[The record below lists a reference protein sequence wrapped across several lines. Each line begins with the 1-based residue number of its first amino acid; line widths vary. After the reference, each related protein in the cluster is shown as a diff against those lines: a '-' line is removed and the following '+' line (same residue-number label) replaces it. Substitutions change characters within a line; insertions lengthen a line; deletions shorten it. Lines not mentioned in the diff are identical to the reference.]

1 MSGFKWLLGFWL
13 AVLCIV
19 FAAPILREGFDIYEN
34 AAHGIFYK
42 ENPCGGYTE
51 CRSCAAAAG
60 CGWCADVERCAPM
73 GQDGFPIRY
82 KADTGARLPVC
93 APYGF
98 IVEAAKCFN

>member
-1 MSGFKWLLGFWL
+1 MRWEIPAIL
-13 AVLCIV
+13 AIAIAVYV
-19 FAAPILREGFDIYEN
+19 FFQSKKEPFELEEN
-34 AAHGIFYK
+34 ATHGIFYK
-42 ENPCGGYTE
+42 ENPCGGYAD

-60 CGWCADVERCAPM
+60 CGWCADASRCAPM

-98 IVEAAKCFN
+98 IVEAPKCFD